1 MSVARASQVVTGYA
15 PVPVSAPGALRLE
28 PGERRRQLRLACP
41 PVFVDGLPALV
52 HDVSR
57 SGLSILVDVPL
68 IPGEIH
74 RLILTDA
81 IDESAQMLE
90 AEVVWY
96 REDRAG
102 LRWCNLNADQ
112 GSWLRSRFQAWM
124 GALDGASRR

>member
-1 MSVARASQVVTGYA
+1 MSVARASSE
-15 PVPVSAPGALRLE
+15 VSPANVYRPGVLRLE
-28 PGERRRQLRLACP
+28 PGERRRQPRLACP
-41 PVFVDGLPALV
+41 PLFVDGLPALA

-57 SGLSILVDVPL
+57 TGLSILVDLPL
-68 IPGEIH
+68 QAGEVY

-96 REDRAG
+96 DGTRAG

-112 GSWLRSRFQAWM
+112 DIWLRHRFEAWL
-124 GALDGASRR
+124 GALVGASRR